1 MDEASLS
8 AAKQAAR
15 RLARQRRSLIP
26 PDQAARAALQ
36 IADRIADRWSLD
48 SGPVAGYWPLSG
60 EIDPR
65 PLLVRCP
72 IAALPV
78 MQGPGLPLLFRRWRQ
93 GDPLQTAAFGVQEP
107 GPEAELVRPFLLL
120 LPLLA
125 FDRRGG
131 RLGYGG
137 GFYDRTLA
145 ALRSAFRADGAP
157 VIAIGIG
164 FAQQEV
170 PEVPT
175 GPADMPLDAVV
186 TEAETLDFREG

>member
-48 SGPVAGYWPLSG
+48 AGPVAGYWPLPG

-93 GDPLQTAAFGVQEP
+93 GDPLHSAAFGVQEP
-107 GPEAELVRPFLLL
+107 GPEAELLRPALLL

-145 ALRSAFRADGAP
+145 ELRADGSA

-164 FAQQEV
+164 FALQEL